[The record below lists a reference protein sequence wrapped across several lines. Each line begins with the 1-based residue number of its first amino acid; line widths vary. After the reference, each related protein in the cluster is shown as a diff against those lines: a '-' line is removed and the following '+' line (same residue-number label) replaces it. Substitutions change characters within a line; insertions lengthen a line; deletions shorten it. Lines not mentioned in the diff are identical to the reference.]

1 MTNYS
6 GAGSQEGCIL
16 SAPHATV
23 GISYSEPETPPEDLY
38 ADGITRHCR
47 CLYGS
52 IERGIIRGN
61 GARNRGDIDSHP
73 AMQQAY
79 EAGKDA

>member
-6 GAGSQEGCIL
+6 GAGSQEGCSL

-38 ADGITRHCR
+38 ADGITAPLPLSLR
-47 CLYGS
+47 L
-52 IERGIIRGN
+52 
-61 GARNRGDIDSHP
+61 D
-73 AMQQAY
+73 
-79 EAGKDA
+79 